1 MQEIQNP
8 NSSVVTRIHETSF
21 DSCDRISFVLRIIKN
36 FSSQLKLPYSYFLLF
51 IFISLVRA
59 SSGDSVILFSSDKD
73 SFIDWIISRKINKLG
88 IKLQVKSDLMLVI
101 NSYTINQLDSYF
113 DNLKIS
119 IWQLF
124 WPYDRLLLVMFNKIN
139 FQHLTCS

>member
-8 NSSVVTRIHETSF
+8 NSSVLTLIYETSF
-21 DSCDRISFVLRIIKN
+21 VSCDYSDRISFVLRIIKN
-36 FSSQLKLPYSYFLLF
+36 FSSQLKLPYSNFLLF
-51 IFISLVRA
+51 IFISLVKA

-113 DNLKIS
+113 
-119 IWQLF
+119 WQ
-124 WPYDRLLLVMFNKIN
+124 P
-139 FQHLTCS
+139 

>member
-8 NSSVVTRIHETSF
+8 NSSVVTRIYETSF
-21 DSCDRISFVLRIIKN
+21 DSCDYSDRISFVLRIIKN

-51 IFISLVRA
+51 IFISLVKA

-113 DNLKIS
+113 
-119 IWQLF
+119 WQ
-124 WPYDRLLLVMFNKIN
+124 P
-139 FQHLTCS
+139 